1 MVGPADPSDFQD
13 SRLPDDFDLFGAL
26 ELKNIFF
33 GDDIIF
39 QVYNFVRSF
48 KMLSKRK
55 LIQPWKVIDKLIL
68 CA

>member
-1 MVGPADPSDFQD
+1 MVGPADPLDLQD

-26 ELKNIFF
+26 ELKNILL

-39 QVYNFVRSF
+39 QVLTSYEVLKKLF
-48 KMLSKRK
+48 KRK